1 MLVEKDNAR
10 TVFKTRD
17 TMFKYFPSC
26 YGELLGRLEDD
37 MESIENAQNMLTE
50 MAFMDKRA
58 LRSPDD
64 SSYTSD
70 PLRFV
75 DVTFNEMMESYNDSI
90 YRLCD
95 AELLRDEY
103 ESLKSTDAQNAYFNV
118 NDGDCEVPVR
128 TIVIDG
134 HEIKSME
141 DIRTMKKECLDEIDN
156 VESTLRCICA
166 AKPKD
171 ITPEKSIPLDYV
183 HGMLTWAFLRLKYLN
198 MLSTKLCLMSREIEY
213 GEFTDGCETMEE
225 KEALYFKE
233 ISHIETK

>member
-1 MLVEKDNAR
+1 MLIEKENVR

-17 TMFKYFPSC
+17 TMFKYFPSS

-37 MESIENAQNMLTE
+37 RESIENAKNMLME

-58 LRSPDD
+58 LKSPDD

-95 AELLRDEY
+95 AELLKEEY
-103 ESLKSTDAQNAYFNV
+103 ESLDSMEKKGAYFNV
-118 NDGDCEVPVR
+118 ENGDSEAPLR
-128 TIVIDG
+128 TISIDG
-134 HEIKSME
+134 YEVKSME
-141 DIRTMKKECLDEIDN
+141 DIRTMKKECLDEINN

-166 AKPKD
+166 ANPKD

-183 HGMLTWAFLRLKYLN
+183 HGMLTWAFLRLKHLN
-198 MLSTKLCLMSREIEY
+198 MLSTKLCMMAREIEY
-213 GEFTDGCETMEE
+213 GEFTDGYNTMKE
-225 KEALYFKE
+225 KETYYFE
-233 ISHIETK
+233 NISRIENN